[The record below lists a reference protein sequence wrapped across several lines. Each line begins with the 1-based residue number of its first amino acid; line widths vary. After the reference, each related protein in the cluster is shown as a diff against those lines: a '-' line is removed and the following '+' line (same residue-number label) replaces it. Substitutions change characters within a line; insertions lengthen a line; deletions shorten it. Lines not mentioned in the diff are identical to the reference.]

1 VQVGPVQAGA
11 VGAEDGHVVVVLAE
25 EQGGRQ
31 TGRAVLDHD
40 GAGHGGIL
48 LRGGVRR
55 APRQDSGRR
64 ASNTAGMG
72 RLTAALLLTVTLVM
86 GLVGAGP
93 IGAADLHQRNHERK
107 GERLA
112 LDTEGAPTERV
123 SDVACVDG
131 FADTG
136 GGTGFECD
144 GVDLLSFTPS
154 EEMDASAGIGTAAL
168 GGGLSDIW
176 GWVDPEIN
184 ADGVHDEYVFFGK
197 TDGTAFYRVTDPT
210 DPVYLGDLPSRAL
223 AQLIWFDMKVYADH
237 VYIVSES
244 APFGMQ
250 VFDLTRLRD
259 VATPQVFDEDFF
271 YPLNVSA
278 HNIAINEES
287 GRAYIVGGNIG
298 LAVPDACLSGLHI
311 VDLSTPAVPVFAGC
325 HQTNEGPG
333 TGLGLVDDGTLAPTA
348 YIHDTH
354 CVIYDGPDTDHTGR
368 EICFN
373 SSEVHVSIV
382 DVTDPL
388 LPTQIAVM
396 EYPQTGYT
404 HQGWL
409 TEDGRHF
416 LMGDEGDE
424 TGFGTNT
431 RTLVFDVAD
440 LDSASFAFEH
450 VHETESIDHN
460 MYVLD
465 GLVYQSN
472 YTSGLR
478 VLDVTR
484 LDEQRMDEVA
494 FFDTYPA
501 ELGDEAVFAGTWSN
515 YPYLPSGT
523 IAVTGTEDGLFLLR
537 LQDDVAPAGTAQ
549 DG

>member
-1 VQVGPVQAGA
+1 M
-11 VGAEDGHVVVVLAE
+11 
-25 EQGGRQ
+25 
-31 TGRAVLDHD
+31 
-40 GAGHGGIL
+40 
-48 LRGGVRR
+48 RR
-55 APRQDSGRR
+55 TP
-64 ASNTAGMG
+64 
-72 RLTAALLLTVTLVM
+72 AALLLAAVVVL
-86 GLVGAGP
+86 GLVTANPLGALVGV
-93 IGAADLHQRNHERK
+93 DVHQRNHERK

-112 LDTEGAPTERV
+112 LATDGAPVDRVGFTE
-123 SDVACVDG
+123 CVDG

-136 GGTGFECD
+136 DGTGFECS
-144 GVDLLSFTPS
+144 GIDLLSFTPVT
-154 EEMDASAGIGTAAL
+154 EMTQAPGPGTAAL

-176 GWVDPEIN
+176 GWVDPEPN

-210 DPVYLGDLPSRAL
+210 DPVYLGDLPSRAV
-223 AQLIWFDMKVYADH
+223 AQLIWFDMKVYRDH

-250 VFDLTRLRD
+250 VLDLTRLRG
-259 VATPQVFDEDFF
+259 VTEPQTWTEDFF

-278 HNIAINEES
+278 HNIAINEDS

-311 VDLSTPAVPVFAGC
+311 VDLTIPAVPTFAGC
-325 HQTNEGPG
+325 HQVNEGPG
-333 TGLGLVDDGTLAPTA
+333 TALGGLGGDDGTLSPAA

-354 CVIYDGPDTDHTGR
+354 CVIYDGPDTDHTGK

-382 DVTDPL
+382 DVTNPL

-396 EYPQTGYT
+396 EYPSTGYT

-424 TGFGTNT
+424 TGFGLNT
-431 RTLVFDVAD
+431 RTLVFDVED
-440 LDSASFAFEH
+440 LDTASFDFSA
-450 VHETESIDHN
+450 VHETQSIDHN
-460 MYVLD
+460 MYVRD

-472 YTSGLR
+472 YTSGLQ
-478 VLDVTR
+478 VHDVTR
-484 LDEQRMDEVA
+484 LDEDRMDRVA

-501 ELGDEAVFAGTWSN
+501 ELADEAVFAGTWSN
-515 YPYLPSGT
+515 YPYFPSGT

-537 LQDDVAPAGTAQ
+537 LQDEVREAHAAGAT
-549 DG
+549 G